1 MEPRTDH
8 PRRRRRRCTGRA
20 TGRFATRGELTAHVW
35 AIRRQQLR
43 PNLAS
48 IAEACGATVD
58 VVRAI
63 LAAEEGLADYLAR
76 GLRIGG

>member
-1 MEPRTDH
+1 MEKRIDYLPL
-8 PRRRRRRCTGRA
+8 RRRRCTGRA
-20 TGRFATRGELTAHVW
+20 TGRFATRDELTAHVW

-58 VVRAI
+58 VVRTI
-63 LAAEEGLADYLAR
+63 LATEEGLADYLSR

>member
-1 MEPRTDH
+1 MEQRIDY
-8 PRRRRRRCTGRA
+8 PRRPRRRCTGRA
-20 TGRFATRGELTAHVW
+20 TGRFASRAELTAHVW

-58 VVRAI
+58 VVRTI
-63 LAAEEGLADYLAR
+63 LATEEGLADYLQR